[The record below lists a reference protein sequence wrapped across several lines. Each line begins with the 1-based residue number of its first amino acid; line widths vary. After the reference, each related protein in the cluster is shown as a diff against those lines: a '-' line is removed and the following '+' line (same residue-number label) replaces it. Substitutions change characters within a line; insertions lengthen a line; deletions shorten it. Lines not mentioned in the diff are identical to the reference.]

1 MNIFNQLVVSSLSFT
16 PKFIVAKVADRYIA
30 GEHLADAVSTVKQL
44 NSKGVMATIDVLGED
59 VTTREEATASRD
71 ACVNVLSAIAQHSL
85 NANLSVKLTQIGLK
99 IDKEFC
105 RENVET
111 ILSAARAA
119 NNFVRIDM
127 EDHTCT
133 DDTLAVYRAVR
144 SAFGGSN
151 VGIVIQAYLRR
162 SEDDVKTLAAEG
174 ANVRLCKGI
183 YNESPAIAFKDR
195 REIQQNYIRLLK
207 ILFNAKCRVGIATHD
222 DVLIDA
228 ASQIIQDLHLTPQ
241 DYEFQMLLG
250 VRSERRAQLVREGHR
265 LRVYTPFGKQWYAYS
280 IRRLKEN
287 PQIAGYVFKA
297 MFETQREK

>member
-1 MNIFNQLVVSSLSFT
+1 MNILNQLVVSSLSFT

-30 GEHLADAVSTVKQL
+30 GEHLANAVSAVKQL

-59 VTTREEATASRD
+59 VTTREEAVASRD
-71 ACVNVLSAIAQHSL
+71 ACISVLDAITRNSL
-85 NANLSVKLTQIGLK
+85 NSNLSVKLTQIGLK

-111 ILSAARAA
+111 ILSTAQAA

-127 EDHTCT
+127 EDHSCT

-144 SAFGGSN
+144 KKFSN

-162 SEDDVKTLAAEG
+162 SEDDVKALAAEG
-174 ANVRLCKGI
+174 ANVRVCKGI
-183 YNESPAIAFKDR
+183 YNEPATIAFKDR
-195 REIQQNYIRLLK
+195 REIQQNYVRLLK
-207 ILFNAKCRVGIATHD
+207 ILFAAKCRVGIATHD

-228 ASQIIQDLHLTPQ
+228 ASQIIQDLHLAPQ

>member
-1 MNIFNQLVVSSLSFT
+1 MNILNQLVVSSLSFT

-30 GEHLADAVSTVKQL
+30 GEHLEDAVATVKNL
-44 NSKGVMATIDVLGED
+44 NAKGAMATIDVLGED
-59 VTTREEATASRD
+59 VTTREEALASRD
-71 ACVNVLSAIAQHSL
+71 ACVSVLEAIREHSL
-85 NANLSVKLTQIGLK
+85 DANLSVKLTQIGLK

-105 RENVET
+105 RENVEA
-111 ILSAARAA
+111 ILSKAKEL

-133 DDTLAVYRAVR
+133 DDTLEIFRTARR
-144 SAFGGSN
+144 KFSN

-162 SEDDVKTLAAEG
+162 SEDDVKALAAEG
-174 ANVRLCKGI
+174 ASVRVCKGI
-183 YNESPAIAFKDR
+183 YNEPAAIAFKDR
-195 REIQQNYIRLLK
+195 REIQQNYVRLLK
-207 ILFNAKCRVGIATHD
+207 ILFAAKCRVGIATHD

-228 ASQIIQDLHLTPQ
+228 ASQIIQDLHLTSQ

-250 VRSERRAQLVREGHR
+250 VRSDRRAQLISEGHR

-297 MFETQREK
+297 MFKTSLEK

>member
-1 MNIFNQLVVSSLSFT
+1 MNILNQLVVSSLSFT

-30 GEHLADAVSTVKQL
+30 GEHLTDAVATVKQL

-59 VTTREEATASRD
+59 VTTRSEAIAARD
-71 ACVNVLSAIAQHSL
+71 ACTSVLHAISENSL
-85 NANLSVKLTQIGLK
+85 DANLSVKLTQIGLK

-111 ILSAARAA
+111 ILSAAQAV

-133 DDTLAVYRAVR
+133 DATLDVYRAVR
-144 SAFGGSN
+144 KKFSN

-162 SEDDVKTLAAEG
+162 SEDDVKALAAES
-174 ANVRLCKGI
+174 ANVRVCKGI
-183 YNESPAIAFKDR
+183 YNEPAAIAFKDR
-195 REIQQNYIRLLK
+195 REIQQNYVRLLK

-228 ASQIIQDLHLTPQ
+228 ASQIIQDLRLTPQ